1 MVALH
6 VLRELHDRGL
16 GVNRDIGA
24 QAVVPECQGVHPPV
38 MQKLAGHSTAR
49 ITMEIYTHANMDAQR
64 EAMDAM
70 QQTFTQKKEGA
81 PGKGKSAA

>member
-1 MVALH
+1 MAA
-6 VLRELHDRGL
+6 R
-16 GVNRDIGA
+16 
-24 QAVVPECQGVHPPV
+24 QGVHPSV

-70 QQTFTQKKEGA
+70 QQAFTQKKEDA
-81 PGKGKSAA
+81 SDKGESAA